1 MSKPRIAIAAVLVLI
16 AAAAVFAAL
25 YLRSTRTRLTAAPP
39 GVPAMLA
46 QTRLPTAPRHV
57 VIIVEENKSYHDI
70 LGENDA
76 PYIASLAKRAA
87 VFTQSYGVAHPSQPN
102 YIALFSG
109 QTNTDGD
116 NCAVSGVDAASPSL
130 GGSLLR
136 AHRTFTGYAESLPHA
151 GFMGCRAGQYA
162 RKHAPWTHFKD
173 VPASATR
180 PFSDLRDYSKLP
192 TVSFI
197 IPNLLDDMHS
207 ASIKRADTWLQTNVD
222 PLIRWAQKNDT
233 LVILTWDESSAPVS
247 NHIPTL
253 FIGPMVRPGSYGT
266 PITHYDVLRTIE
278 EFYRL
283 PALGASA
290 HANPITDVW
299 SKSSR

>member
-1 MSKPRIAIAAVLVLI
+1 MSKPRIAIAAALVLI
-16 AAAAVFAAL
+16 AAAAVAATL
-25 YLRSTRTRLTAAPP
+25 YLRSSRTRLTVAPP
-39 GVPAMLA
+39 GVPSALA
-46 QTRLPTAPRHV
+46 NARMPRSPKHVV
-57 VIIVEENKSYHDI
+57 VIIEENKSFGDI
-70 LGENDA
+70 IGDDDA
-76 PYIASLAKRAA
+76 PYINSLANRAA

-116 NCAVSGVDAASPSL
+116 ACAVSGVDPASPSL

-136 AHRTFTGYAESLPHA
+136 AHRTFAGYAESLPHA
-151 GFMGCRAGQYA
+151 GFLGCRAGQYA

-180 PFSDLRDYSKLP
+180 PLGDLGDYSKLP
-192 TVSFI
+192 TVAFI

-207 ASIKRADTWLQTNVD
+207 ASIKRADAWLRTNVD

-253 FIGPMVRPGSYGT
+253 FIGPMVRPGRYGT
-266 PITHYDVLRTIE
+266 PMTHYDVLRTIE

-290 HANPITDVW
+290 RANPVTDVW